1 MVADVKTLREM
12 GAAGV
17 VIGCLNADGTIDES
31 RMTELVEAAGP
42 LNVTCHRAFDMTR
55 DPSEALEA
63 LIRCGVG
70 RVLTSGQRDT
80 AEEGA
85 DLLASLVR
93 QAGERIIVMGCGG
106 LDAGNIAR
114 ILASTGLTEIHF
126 AALRDVP
133 SGMIYRNPSV
143 GMGGA
148 DLDREY
154 RNTVTD
160 ANAVAA
166 TIAAVKPV

>member
-1 MVADVKTLREM
+1 MPAQARE
-12 GAAGV
+12 
-17 VIGCLNADGTIDES
+17 DTI
-31 RMTELVEAAGP
+31 R
-42 LNVTCHRAFDMTR
+42 
-55 DPSEALEA
+55 
-63 LIRCGVG
+63 VG
-70 RVLTSGQRDT
+70 GGQ
-80 AEEGA
+80 EGA

-106 LDAGNIAR
+106 LDAGNIAG